1 MSTTVRFKSQIT
13 LTEIKKLFK
22 DGPFTLDYTKNMLTV
37 ITQNRSKNP
46 VFRGVE
52 AMTLFLVISSG
63 AVMELLVVV
72 TGTMIML

>member
-1 MSTTVRFKSQIT
+1 M
-13 LTEIKKLFK
+13 
-22 DGPFTLDYTKNMLTV
+22 NMLTV

-63 AVMELLVVV
+63 AVMELVVV